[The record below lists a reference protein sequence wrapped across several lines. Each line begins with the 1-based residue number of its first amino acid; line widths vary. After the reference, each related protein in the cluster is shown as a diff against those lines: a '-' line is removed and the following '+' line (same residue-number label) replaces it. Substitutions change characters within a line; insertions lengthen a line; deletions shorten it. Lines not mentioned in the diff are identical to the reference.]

1 MYIYKDLHNVYNI
14 YIYMTFYIMY
24 IRCITNDRRGKY
36 QLNNIVQI
44 FISDIFLTIDW
55 QVLLRKV
62 AAEKQI
68 ISGEAAGP
76 VICSQ
81 VI

>member
-1 MYIYKDLHNVYNI
+1 
-14 YIYMTFYIMY
+14 MTFYIMY
-24 IRCITNDRRGKY
+24 IRCINDRRGKY
-36 QLNNIVQI
+36 QPNNIVQI

-55 QVLLRKV
+55 QVLLREV

>member
-1 MYIYKDLHNVYNI
+1 MSRCWVIYI

-36 QLNNIVQI
+36 QLDNIVQI

-62 AAEKQI
+62 VAEKQI
-68 ISGEAAGP
+68 ISGEVAGP

>member
-44 FISDIFLTIDW
+44 FISDIFLTID
-55 QVLLRKV
+55 
-62 AAEKQI
+62 
-68 ISGEAAGP
+68 
-76 VICSQ
+76 
-81 VI
+81 

>member
-1 MYIYKDLHNVYNI
+1 MYIYKDLHNVYNIYIYIYI

-44 FISDIFLTIDW
+44 FISDIFLTID
-55 QVLLRKV
+55 
-62 AAEKQI
+62 
-68 ISGEAAGP
+68 
-76 VICSQ
+76 
-81 VI
+81 